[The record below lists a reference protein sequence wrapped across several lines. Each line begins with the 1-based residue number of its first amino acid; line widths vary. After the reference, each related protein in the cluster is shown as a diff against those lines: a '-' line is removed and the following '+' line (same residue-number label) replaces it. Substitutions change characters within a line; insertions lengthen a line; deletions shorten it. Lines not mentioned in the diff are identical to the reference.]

1 MVILSNCLKK
11 LNLEMDR
18 NRMMIVDENILRAKP
33 STRNVAL
40 VVSKLVDFSGGDPGV
55 FRSWWYPHFFSLDGL
70 FHGKSVVNVVK
81 TMS

>member
-1 MVILSNCLKK
+1 
-11 LNLEMDR
+11 MDR

-55 FRSWWYPHFFSLDGL
+55 FRSWWYPIFFRWIVY
-70 FHGKSVVNVVK
+70 FMEKQ
-81 TMS
+81 